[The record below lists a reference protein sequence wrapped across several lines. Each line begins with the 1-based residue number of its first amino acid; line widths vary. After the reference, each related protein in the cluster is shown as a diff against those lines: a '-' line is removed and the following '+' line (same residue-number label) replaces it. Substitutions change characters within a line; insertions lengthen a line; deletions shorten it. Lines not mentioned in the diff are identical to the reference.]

1 MDENKKKWRH
11 RDTILGVPVEAG
23 ARLMAM
29 TALSRG
35 RVKLAMKQG
44 AVWLRQ
50 GKKRRRIR
58 HAKRMVHPGETLEIY
73 YDEALLVSTPPE
85 AWCLKDGE
93 HYSVW
98 FKPAGL
104 LTQGTLYGDHFSLER
119 KAELHFAGTR
129 HIHPVHRL
137 DRETAGLVILA
148 HGKKSAAALSALF
161 RESRIEKIYRAEL
174 LGDIS
179 DTDVEGFIE
188 GPLDGKAAKTEF
200 VIEGIASER
209 ETSTVLVRLHTGRM
223 HQIRRH
229 FELIGHP
236 VMGDPRYGKGNK
248 NRFGL
253 RLAAIRLT
261 FFCPFLKRDVTFT
274 TEETLPDPIFNPEK
288 GGLFPCLTKDKKS
301 L

>member
-1 MDENKKKWRH
+1 MDVSRGKKWQH
-11 RDTILGVPVEAG
+11 RETVSGDAVEAG
-23 ARLMAM
+23 ACLAAA
-29 TALSRG
+29 TGLSRG

-58 HAKRMVHPGETLEIY
+58 HAKRTVQPGQTLEIY
-73 YDEALLVSTPPE
+73 YDEALLTATAPE

-119 KAELHFAGTR
+119 KAELHFAGVR

-148 HGKKSAAALSALF
+148 HGRKSAAALSSLF
-161 RESRIEKIYRAEL
+161 REGRIQKIYRAEL
-174 LGDIS
+174 LGEIKDAGESRFI
-179 DTDVEGFIE
+179 DEPIE
-188 GPLDGKAAKTEF
+188 GKEAKTEF
-200 VIEGIASER
+200 VVEGVDPDAGI
-209 ETSTVLVRLHTGRM
+209 STALVRLHTGRM

-229 FELIGHP
+229 FDMIGHP

-253 RLAAIRLT
+253 RLAAVHLS
-261 FFCPFLKRDVTFT
+261 FLCPFLQRQVAFT
-274 TEETLPDPIFNPEK
+274 TEETLPDPIFRTANLS
-288 GGLFPCLTKDKKS
+288 LFR
-301 L
+301 

>member
-1 MDENKKKWRH
+1 
-11 RDTILGVPVEAG
+11 
-23 ARLMAM
+23 
-29 TALSRG
+29 
-35 RVKLAMKQG
+35 MKQG

-58 HAKRMVHPGETLEIY
+58 HAKHVVQPGETLEIY
-73 YDEALLVSTPPE
+73 YDEALLTSMPPE
-85 AWCLKDGE
+85 AWCLKDRE
-93 HYSVW
+93 HYSIW

-119 KAELHFAGTR
+119 RAELHFAGTR

-148 HGKKSAAALSALF
+148 HGKKSAAALSSLF

-179 DTDVEGFIE
+179 KIDGDSFIE
-188 GPLDGKAAKTEF
+188 RPLDGKKAKTEF
-200 VIEGIASER
+200 VIESIASER
-209 ETSTVLVRLHTGRM
+209 ENSTVLVRLHTGCM
-223 HQIRRH
+223 HQLRRH
-229 FELIGHP
+229 FEMIGHP

-288 GGLFPCLTKDKKS
+288 GGLFPSLTKDKKA

>member
-1 MDENKKKWRH
+1 MDLSQTKKWQH
-11 RDTILGVPVEAG
+11 RETIADKPAEAG
-23 ARLMAM
+23 ACLAAA
-29 TALSRG
+29 TGLSRG

-58 HAKRMVHPGETLEIY
+58 HAKRTVQPGETLEIY
-73 YDEALLVSTPPE
+73 YDEALLSATPPE

-119 KAELHFAGTR
+119 KAELHFAGAR

-174 LGDIS
+174 LGDITG
-179 DTDVEGFIE
+179 TDAGPFITN
-188 GPLDGKAAKTEF
+188 PIDGKEAKTEF
-200 VIEGIASER
+200 IVESVDEKAN
-209 ETSTVLVRLHTGRM
+209 TSTVLVRLHSGRM

-229 FELIGHP
+229 FDLIGHP

-253 RLAAIRLT
+253 RLAAVRLS
-261 FFCPFLKRDVTFT
+261 FFCPFLKREVTFS
-274 TEETLPDPIFNPEK
+274 TEETLPDPILRPVT
-288 GGLFPCLTKDKKS
+288 GALFP
-301 L
+301 

>member
-1 MDENKKKWRH
+1 MVVSQMKKWQH
-11 RDTILGVPVEAG
+11 CETISGMPVEAG
-23 ARLMAM
+23 ACLAAS
-29 TALSRG
+29 TGLSRG

-44 AVWLRQ
+44 SVWIRQ

-58 HAKRMVHPGETLEIY
+58 HAKRTVQPGETLEIY
-73 YDEALLVSTPPE
+73 YDEALLTSAPPE

-93 HYSVW
+93 DYSVW

-174 LGDIS
+174 LGDLPPS
-179 DTDVEGFIE
+179 GTASFIDL
-188 GPLDGKAAKTEF
+188 PIDGKEAKTEF
-200 VIEGIASER
+200 VLESVDAENHI
-209 ETSTVLVRLHTGRM
+209 STVLVRLHTGRM

-229 FELIGHP
+229 FDMMGHP
-236 VMGDPRYGKGNK
+236 VMGDPRYGEGNK

-253 RLAAIRLT
+253 RLAAVRLS
-261 FFCPFLKRDVTFT
+261 FVCPFLKRQVVFT
-274 TEETLPDPIFNPEK
+274 TDETLPDPIFRQPH
-288 GGLFPCLTKDKKS
+288 GGMFG
-301 L
+301 

>member
-1 MDENKKKWRH
+1 MDVSRGKKWQH
-11 RDTILGVPVEAG
+11 RETVSGSAVEAG
-23 ARLMAM
+23 ACLAAA
-29 TALSRG
+29 TGLSRG

-58 HAKRMVHPGETLEIY
+58 HAKRTVQPGETLEIY
-73 YDEALLVSTPPE
+73 YDEALLTATPPE

-119 KAELHFAGTR
+119 KAELHFAGAR

-161 RESRIEKIYRAEL
+161 REGRIQKIYRAEL
-174 LGDIS
+174 LGDITVAGES
-179 DTDVEGFIE
+179 SFITEPIE
-188 GPLDGKAAKTEF
+188 GKEAKTEF
-200 VIEGIASER
+200 VVEGIDPDAGI
-209 ETSTVLVRLHTGRM
+209 STALVRLHTGRM

-229 FELIGHP
+229 FDIIGHP

-253 RLAAIRLT
+253 RLAAVHLS
-261 FFCPFLKRDVTFT
+261 FLCPFLQRQVSFT
-274 TEETLPDPIFNPEK
+274 TEETLPDPIFRTVNLT
-288 GGLFPCLTKDKKS
+288 LFR
-301 L
+301 

>member
-1 MDENKKKWRH
+1 MDVSQTKKWQH
-11 RDTILGVPVEAG
+11 RETVADHPVEAG
-23 ARLMAM
+23 ACL
-29 TALSRG
+29 TAATGLSRG

-58 HAKRMVHPGETLEIY
+58 HAKRTVQPGETLEIY
-73 YDEALLVSTPPE
+73 YDEALLTAAPPE

-119 KAELHFAGTR
+119 KAELHFAKSR

-148 HGKKSAAALSALF
+148 HHKKSAAALSSLF
-161 RESRIEKIYRAEL
+161 RDSHIEKIYRAEL
-174 LGDIS
+174 LGDITAS
-179 DTDVEGFIE
+179 DVGPFINS
-188 GPLDGKAAKTEF
+188 PIDGKEAKTEF
-200 VIEGIASER
+200 VVESVDTEKN
-209 ETSTVLVRLHTGRM
+209 TSTVLVRLHTGRL

-229 FELIGHP
+229 FDAIGHP

-253 RLAAIRLT
+253 RLAAVRLSFT
-261 FFCPFLKRDVTFT
+261 CPFLKRQVFFT
-274 TEETLPDPIFNPEK
+274 TEETLPDPIFRTVK
-288 GGLFPCLTKDKKS
+288 ASLFS
-301 L
+301 